1 LRANK
6 LGEFPRC
13 LPWALVNAAGEVFQ
27 THPQTRNSRRVPIR
41 LRSKEGG
48 TSVDEVS
55 ERLLKAIDE
64 CERVAEAATPDEA
77 ARTFDEATL
86 QVFWQRW
93 PNVSSWAGALWRRLN
108 EDLADPAKPL
118 EDSEFH
124 EIGGEGG

>member
-1 LRANK
+1 M
-6 LGEFPRC
+6 
-13 LPWALVNAAGEVFQ
+13 
-27 THPQTRNSRRVPIR
+27 
-41 LRSKEGG
+41 
-48 TSVDEVS
+48 DEVS
-55 ERLLKAIDE
+55 ERLLKALDE

-124 EIGGEGG
+124 EVGGEGGSSHPPPRSSDGHAEGDHDGRGLLHHG